1 MRYFQKFFSDTV
13 FEGDEVKVLCPFHS
27 DTHPSASVN
36 TLKNTFHCFVCDV
49 GYNEEQFLAKVKG
62 LTIKNATKLIQKLE
76 ESEVD
81 WDYTYK
87 ADLWADEDFLKSVLN
102 LGLSKETI
110 ETCRLGMALVDEK
123 KFLAVPVFY
132 NDFLVDVRRY
142 NLLKHPNLPKMFAD
156 KGAQAGYV
164 VPYDLWKKDTSTT
177 YVFEGEKDMLCARDL
192 GLNAITLTGGAGA
205 TPNDYVMDDFEG
217 REVIICYDNDEAGRQ
232 GAQRLFDHIHEKT
245 ASCKYINI
253 ADVVKEPKEDFFD
266 YIHKY
271 QGDIFEFTTLETHDF
286 AVKEVKIKLT
296 PIKAALANCV
306 LHRPLTS
313 VVTIVSEFADPF
325 GVPTMVTA
333 EKVEDSG
340 NKRGNTLLLHDSKSW
355 YLEEK
360 NISDMLPLI
369 EMDAK
374 SNMVHGLL
382 KRYMGIPA
390 NEEGL
395 DMKLQSYKTVYKVV
409 AIDKDVDSSS
419 ASLDVYSFQKL
430 DVGGQYR
437 ITYRLYAHPT
447 KNQKIVGI
455 IDTLVNLGDKSDF
468 RTDPSK
474 LKVFQTQGTIQERL
488 DYLYQSAKH
497 HIAKHL
503 DFDLWLTMDLVFNS
517 ILEIDYAGLM
527 RGALDIFV
535 LGDTQV
541 GKSETSS
548 ALTHLY
554 NFGHFLSLKT
564 STTEGLIGGS
574 NMVGGSYINTVGAIP
589 RQHTK
594 LVVMEEFSGARK
606 DFIKKM
612 TEIRSSGTL
621 RLVRVAGEMIIPC
634 RLRMITISNPIND
647 DNGNPRFLGSFP
659 NGVIPI
665 MELITSA
672 EDVARYDGFF
682 LVPKRENRL
691 NPFAYE
697 LVGEPIAKEYYEH
710 KANWVMTRQANQVIY
725 EPGVEKYIWEK
736 GEELNTHFECNFPM
750 FGTTTPKKLA
760 RFVVALASL
769 LVNVDETYEKI
780 IVTKEMVDFMVEHLM
795 RTYTAP
801 HFRLNDYKEEYDSY
815 HSFTDADVKELQKL
829 YVANSVLFDYLAKQ
843 SATSRNDIAA
853 VSGLDRD
860 LFGPIFNKLVSHK
873 FLRMTRDTIFPTEKF
888 RKVYRAL
895 DKTKRLDTASPQIGG
910 EANGA

>member
-1 MRYFQKFFSDTV
+1 
-13 FEGDEVKVLCPFHS
+13 
-27 DTHPSASVN
+27 
-36 TLKNTFHCFVCDV
+36 
-49 GYNEEQFLAKVKG
+49 
-62 LTIKNATKLIQKLE
+62 
-76 ESEVD
+76 
-81 WDYTYK
+81 
-87 ADLWADEDFLKSVLN
+87 
-102 LGLSKETI
+102 
-110 ETCRLGMALVDEK
+110 
-123 KFLAVPVFY
+123 
-132 NDFLVDVRRY
+132 
-142 NLLKHPNLPKMFAD
+142 
-156 KGAQAGYV
+156 
-164 VPYDLWKKDTSTT
+164 
-177 YVFEGEKDMLCARDL
+177 
-192 GLNAITLTGGAGA
+192 
-205 TPNDYVMDDFEG
+205 
-217 REVIICYDNDEAGRQ
+217 
-232 GAQRLFDHIHEKT
+232 
-245 ASCKYINI
+245 
-253 ADVVKEPKEDFFD
+253 
-266 YIHKY
+266 
-271 QGDIFEFTTLETHDF
+271 
-286 AVKEVKIKLT
+286 
-296 PIKAALANCV
+296 
-306 LHRPLTS
+306 
-313 VVTIVSEFADPF
+313 
-325 GVPTMVTA
+325 MVTA
-333 EKVEDSG
+333 EKVEDTG

-455 IDTLVNLGDKSDF
+455 IDNLVNLGDKSDF
-468 RTDPSK
+468 KADPAK
-474 LKVFQTQGTIQERL
+474 LKMFQRTGTIQERL

-503 DFDLWLTMDLVFNS
+503 DFDLWLTLELVFNS
-517 ILEIDYAGLM
+517 VLEIDYAGPM
-527 RGALDIFV
+527 RGALDVFI

-541 GKSETSS
+541 GKSEASS

-672 EDVARYDGFF
+672 EDVARYDGFL

-710 KANWVMTRQANQVIY
+710 KANWVMTRQMNQVIY
-725 EPGVEKYIWEK
+725 APGVEKYIWEK

-829 YVANSVLFDYLAKQ
+829 YVANSVLFDYLSKQ